1 MKGQFLRNSFRKK
14 NSTDLSFKKVFL
26 TEKRCFLIFL
36 NALYDLPSNSVLP
49 HHSRRQNSMLFL
61 HPRKKAPQNKN
72 TFIQI
77 SPRFT
82 GNYIFLGTLRDL
94 NRRQRQHPERRKSR
108 CKNRSIDERTLVLL
122 PLSISMG
129 HRFEVH
135 SRRLHRN
142 VCWIDSFYF

>member
-1 MKGQFLRNSFRKK
+1 MRNSFRTKFLPIC
-14 NSTDLSFKKVFL
+14 SIKKVFL
-26 TEKRCFLIFL
+26 TEKRCFVIFL
-36 NALYDLPSNSVLP
+36 NALYDLPSNSILP
-49 HHSRRQNSMLFL
+49 HHSRRQNSMLLL

-77 SPRFT
+77 SPSFT
-82 GNYIFLGTLRDL
+82 SNYIFLGTLRNL

-108 CKNRSIDERTLVLL
+108 CKNRSIDQRTVVLL
-122 PLSISMG
+122 PLPVSVG

-142 VCWIDSFYF
+142 VCWIDRFHF